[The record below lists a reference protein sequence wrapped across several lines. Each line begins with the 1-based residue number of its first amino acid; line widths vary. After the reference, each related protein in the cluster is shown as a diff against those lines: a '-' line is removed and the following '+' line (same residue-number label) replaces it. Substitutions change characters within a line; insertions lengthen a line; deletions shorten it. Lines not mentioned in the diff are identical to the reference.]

1 MLQKLLQQQQQQQ
14 QSTQPLWGGLAKQS
28 PSLKA
33 LLELQQESE
42 RHLQK
47 PAQPRAQQRAVS
59 GPWTS
64 RPAYLAGGDWGGS
77 GSAAWGSGGPLEEG
91 GASLTTGLPAL
102 GVLGFPAA
110 FLPPGTDGC

>member
-59 GPWTS
+59 DPWTS
-64 RPAYLAGGDWGGS
+64 RPAYLGGDTG
-77 GSAAWGSGGPLEEG
+77 G
-91 GASLTTGLPAL
+91 GAQGALPGGLEAL
-102 GVLGFPAA
+102 WRRGGQASPLGF
-110 FLPPGTDGC
+110 LL